1 MKWRVKTVFKKTLAV
16 YNADSLSE
24 HTNHPIQWERLFH
37 RYMICIRCAL
47 ETGATYNI
55 MCIYFVERTCPPQ
68 WQTWLHFVFPRYHR
82 TQINNIINTPR
93 AHNNPAGAT
102 LFCINLCSV
111 HFYYLYPA
119 LMQSP
124 PTTCYNYMRRAPF
137 SAVRLQESVTEC
149 VTHNIYMNAFTK
161 CKQRDPT
168 YYLLPLCDTSII

>member
-1 MKWRVKTVFKKTLAV
+1 M

-24 HTNHPIQWERLFH
+24 HTNHPIQWERGSFIDTWFA
-37 RYMICIRCAL
+37 YAAL
-47 ETGATYNI
+47 LRPAR
-55 MCIYFVERTCPPQ
+55 RTILRVYILCRAHLSAAQ

-137 SAVRLQESVTEC
+137 SAVRLRESVTEC

-168 YYLLPLCDTSII
+168 YCLCATPA